1 MFSKNLIRFYLV
13 VLVLLGSFSFSY
25 AQEEPTIKWK
35 DGKKYIVHVIKK
47 GDTWSGIARQYKA
60 PMKELQAINPKAKEL
75 KFDQKIL
82 IPYDFYKKTEKSSS
96 EETTETVEEKPKKT
110 SVETKP
116 KETTAK
122 VDTTSAKSSK
132 SKTEKEKSAKEKE
145 KLAKEKSTKSKT
157 TTKNKTV
164 LPDTIKAYTNT
175 PKTHIVKPGETLYG
189 IAAKYHMKFQ
199 DFAKLNSLT
208 STKIKI
214 GQVLKIPQ
222 YVKVVHY
229 ADSTKAP
236 EPLTDTTKVI
246 PRTIVKQ
253 VRDSLVLSPDDT
265 LAPDSLKLVLGPVIN
280 ANPYE
285 KFYYNN
291 TSEQGVATW
300 MTEQSVN
307 KKEKFYA
314 LHRTA
319 IVGTIIKVINP
330 MNKRFVFVK
339 VVGPLPDTGDNHDV
353 LIKITQAAARRIGII
368 DSRFRVDISYG
379 IKGKPTSKK

>member
-1 MFSKNLIRFYLV
+1 MFSKNLIRFYLLV
-13 VLVLLGSFSFSY
+13 IVLLGSFSFAF
-25 AQEEPTIKWK
+25 AQVEPEVKWK
-35 DGKKYIVHVIKK
+35 DGKKYIIHQIKK
-47 GDTWSGIARQYKA
+47 GDTWSGIALKYKA
-60 PMKELQAINPKAKEL
+60 PMKELQAINPKSKDL
-75 KFDQKIL
+75 KFDQTIL
-82 IPYDFYKKTEKSSS
+82 IPYDFYKNSRIITSEISENLEDKSKNNSTDTKSKEATTKVDSSAVKVNKAKTEKVAA
-96 EETTETVEEKPKKT
+96 TTPKPKSNTTPPSKNTKT
-110 SVETKP
+110 
-116 KETTAK
+116 
-122 VDTTSAKSSK
+122 
-132 SKTEKEKSAKEKE
+132 
-145 KLAKEKSTKSKT
+145 L
-157 TTKNKTV
+157 
-164 LPDTIKAYTNT
+164 LPDTIKAYKNT

-222 YVKVVHY
+222 YVKVVHFT
-229 ADSTKAP
+229 DTTKAP

-253 VRDSLVLSPDDT
+253 VIDSLVLSPDDT
-265 LAPDSLKLVLGPVIN
+265 LAPDSLKLVSGPLLN

-285 KFYYNN
+285 KFYFNN
-291 TSEQGVATW
+291 TAEQGVATW
-300 MTEQSVN
+300 MMEASLN

-319 IVGTIIKVINP
+319 PIGTIIKVINP

-353 LIKITQAAARRIGII
+353 LIKITQSAARRIGII

-379 IKGKPTSKK
+379 IKGKPTSRK

>member
-1 MFSKNLIRFYLV
+1 MFSKNLIRIYLL
-13 VLVLLGSFSFSY
+13 VLVLLGSYSFSY
-25 AQEEPTIKWK
+25 AHEEPTIKWK
-35 DGKKYIVHVIKK
+35 DGKKYIVHEIKK

-82 IPYDFYKKTEKSSS
+82 IPYEFYKKSDKSSS

-122 VDTTSAKSSK
+122 VDTSSAKSSK
-132 SKTEKEKSAKEKE
+132 SKTEKEKSAKD
-145 KLAKEKSTKSKT
+145 KSTKSKT
-157 TTKNKTV
+157 TTKNKTI

-175 PKTHIVKPGETLYG
+175 PKTHTVKPGETLYG

-291 TSEQGVATW
+291 TAEQGVATW
-300 MTEQSVN
+300 MTESSVN

>member
-1 MFSKNLIRFYLV
+1 MFTRSLIRFYLV
-13 VLVLLGSFSFSY
+13 VFVLLGSFSFSY
-25 AQEEPTIKWK
+25 AQEEPMVKWK
-35 DGKKYIVHVIKK
+35 DGKKYFVHEIKK

-82 IPYDFYKKTEKSSS
+82 IPYDFYKKSEKSPS
-96 EETTETVEEKPKKT
+96 EETTEKVEEKPKKT
-110 SVETKP
+110 SVETKS

-122 VDTTSAKSSK
+122 VDTASAKSSK

-145 KLAKEKSTKSKT
+145 KSAKDKAIKSKT

-229 ADSTKAP
+229 ADSTKSTEA
-236 EPLTDTTKVI
+236 LTDTIKII
-246 PRTIVKQ
+246 PRNIVKQ
-253 VRDSLVLSPDDT
+253 VVDSLVLSSDDT
-265 LAPDSLKLVLGPVIN
+265 LAPDSLKLVLGPLLN
-280 ANPYE
+280 SNPYE
-285 KFYYNN
+285 KYYFSN

-300 MTEQSVN
+300 MIESSAN
-307 KKEKFYA
+307 KKGKFYA
-314 LHRTA
+314 LHPTA
-319 IVGTIIKVINP
+319 AIGTIVKVVNP
-330 MNKRFVFVK
+330 MNKRFVYVK
-339 VVGPLPDTGDNHDV
+339 VVGPLPETGDNHDV
-353 LIKITQAAARRIGII
+353 LIKITQSAARRIGIV

-379 IKGKPTSKK
+379 IKGKPISKK

>member
-13 VLVLLGSFSFSY
+13 VLVLLGFVSLAS
-25 AQEEPTIKWK
+25 AQDNPEVKWK
-35 DGKKYIVHVIKK
+35 DGKKYIVHKIQK
-47 GDTWSGIARQYKA
+47 GETWSGIARMYKA

-75 KFDQKIL
+75 KFDQSIL
-82 IPYDFYKKTEKSSS
+82 IPFENYKKSQSSAS
-96 EETTETVEEKPKKT
+96 DSSDSTEEKPKT
-110 SVETKP
+110 
-116 KETTAK
+116 
-122 VDTTSAKSSK
+122 
-132 SKTEKEKSAKEKE
+132 SKTDTKEKQQTIKLDSVFTNTSTTKTKAEKAKEKAAV
-145 KLAKEKSTKSKT
+145 KAKTKT
-157 TTKNKTV
+157 I

-175 PKTHIVKPGETLYG
+175 PKTHVVKPGETLYG

-208 STKIKI
+208 TTKIKI

-229 ADSTKAP
+229 ADTTKAP
-236 EPLTDTTKVI
+236 EPLIDTTKVI
-246 PRTIVKQ
+246 PRTVVKQ
-253 VRDSLVLSPDDT
+253 VVDSLVLSPDDT
-265 LAPDSLKLVLGPVIN
+265 LAPDSLKLVAGPMLN

-285 KFYYNN
+285 KFYFND

-300 MTEQSVN
+300 MMESSLN

-319 IVGTIIKVINP
+319 AIGTIIKVVNP
-330 MNKRFVFVK
+330 MNKRAVFVK

-353 LIKITQAAARRIGII
+353 LIKITQAAARRIGIV

-379 IKGKPTSKK
+379 IKGNPTSRK

>member
-1 MFSKNLIRFYLV
+1 MFSKNLIQFYLV
-13 VLVLLGSFSFSY
+13 VFVLLGFVTLAS
-25 AQEEPTIKWK
+25 AQNTPEVKWK
-35 DGKKYIVHVIKK
+35 DGKKYFVHKIQK
-47 GDTWSGIARQYKA
+47 GETWSGIARMYKA
-60 PMKELQAINPKAKEL
+60 PIKDLQKLNPKAKEL
-75 KFDQKIL
+75 KFDLTIL
-82 IPYDFYKKTEKSSS
+82 IPYEVYNKASGSSDDKS
-96 EETTETVEEKPKKT
+96 ETKDEKPKKSKSDINEKDPT
-110 SVETKP
+110 AKLDSVSTKTTKTKAEKAKEKAKENVKEKA
-116 KETTAK
+116 KETTT
-122 VDTTSAKSSK
+122 V
-132 SKTEKEKSAKEKE
+132 KTK
-145 KLAKEKSTKSKT
+145 TKII
-157 TTKNKTV
+157 

-175 PKTHIVKPGETLYG
+175 PKTHVVKPGETLYG

-199 DFAKLNSLT
+199 DFAKLNALT

-229 ADSTKAP
+229 ADTAKAP

-246 PRTIVKQ
+246 PRTVVKQ
-253 VRDSLVLSPDDT
+253 VVDSLVLSPEDT
-265 LAPDSLKLVLGPVIN
+265 LAPDSLKLVSGPMLN

-285 KFYYNN
+285 KFYFNN

-300 MTEQSVN
+300 MMEASLN

-319 IVGTIIKVINP
+319 AIGTIIKVVNP
-330 MNKRFVFVK
+330 MNKRAVYVK

-379 IKGKPTSKK
+379 IKGKPTSRK

>member
-1 MFSKNLIRFYLV
+1 MFTRSLIRFYLV
-13 VLVLLGSFSFSY
+13 VFVLLGSFSFSY
-25 AQEEPTIKWK
+25 AQEEPMVKWK
-35 DGKKYIVHVIKK
+35 DGKKYIVHEIKK

-82 IPYDFYKKTEKSSS
+82 IPYDFYKKSEGSSA
-96 EETTETVEEKPKKT
+96 ETPENIEEKPKKA

-122 VDTTSAKSSK
+122 VDTSSAKSSK
-132 SKTEKEKSAKEKE
+132 SKTEKEKAKEKE
-145 KLAKEKSTKSKT
+145 KSAKNKATTSKT
-157 TTKNKTV
+157 TAKSKVV

-189 IAAKYHMKFQ
+189 IAAKYHLKFQ

-229 ADSTKAP
+229 ADSTKSTEA
-236 EPLTDTTKVI
+236 LTDTIKII
-246 PRTIVKQ
+246 PRNIVKQ
-253 VRDSLVLSPDDT
+253 VVDSLVLSSDDT
-265 LAPDSLKLVLGPVIN
+265 LAPDSLKLVLGPLLN
-280 ANPYE
+280 SNPYE
-285 KFYYNN
+285 KYYFSN

-300 MTEQSVN
+300 MIESSAN
-307 KKEKFYA
+307 KKGKFYA
-314 LHRTA
+314 LHPTA
-319 IVGTIIKVINP
+319 AIGTIIKVVNP
-330 MNKRFVFVK
+330 MNKRFVYVK
-339 VVGPLPDTGDNHDV
+339 VVGPLPETGDNHDV
-353 LIKITQAAARRIGII
+353 LIKITQSAARRIGIV

-379 IKGKPTSKK
+379 IKGKPISKK

>member
-75 KFDQKIL
+75 KFDQTIL
-82 IPYDFYKKTEKSSS
+82 IPYDFYKKTEKSPPG
-96 EETTETVEEKPKKT
+96 ETTEKVEEKPKKT

-116 KETTAK
+116 TETTAK
-122 VDTTSAKSSK
+122 VDSAATKSNK
-132 SKTEKEKSAKEKE
+132 SKAEKKKSAKD
-145 KLAKEKSTKSKT
+145 KT
-157 TTKNKTV
+157 TTAKIMVKNKTL
-164 LPDTIKAYTNT
+164 LPDTIKAYKNT

-189 IAAKYHMKFQ
+189 IAANYHMKFQ

-229 ADSTKAP
+229 SDSTKSTEA
-236 EPLTDTTKVI
+236 LTDTIKI
-246 PRTIVKQ
+246 ISRDIVKQ
-253 VRDSLVLSPDDT
+253 VVDSLVLSSDDT
-265 LAPDSLKLVLGPVIN
+265 LAPDSLKLVLGPLLN
-280 ANPYE
+280 SNPYE
-285 KFYYNN
+285 KYYFSN

-300 MTEQSVN
+300 MIESSAN
-307 KKEKFYA
+307 KKGKFYA
-314 LHRTA
+314 LHPTA
-319 IVGTIIKVINP
+319 AIGTIIKVVNP
-330 MNKRFVFVK
+330 MNKRFVYVK
-339 VVGPLPDTGDNHDV
+339 VVGPLPETGDNHDV
-353 LIKITQAAARRIGII
+353 LIKITQSAARRIGIV

-379 IKGKPTSKK
+379 IKGKPISKK

>member
-1 MFSKNLIRFYLV
+1 MFSKNLIRFYLLV
-13 VLVLLGSFSFSY
+13 TVLLSSFSLAF
-25 AQEEPTIKWK
+25 AQEEPVVKWK
-35 DGKKYIVHVIKK
+35 DGKKYIVHKIQK
-47 GDTWSGIARQYKA
+47 GETWSGIARMYKA

-75 KFDQKIL
+75 KFDQSIL
-82 IPYDFYKKTEKSSS
+82 IPFENYKKSQGAASESSGS
-96 EETTETVEEKPKKT
+96 IEEKPKASKT
-110 SVETKP
+110 DTKEKAQTVKSDSVPT
-116 KETTAK
+116 TTA
-122 VDTTSAKSSK
+122 TT
-132 SKTEKEKSAKEKE
+132 KTKAEKAKEKATV
-145 KLAKEKSTKSKT
+145 KTKTKT
-157 TTKNKTV
+157 I
-164 LPDTIKAYTNT
+164 LPDTIKAYNNT
-175 PKTHIVKPGETLYG
+175 PKTHVVKPGETLYG

-208 STKIKI
+208 TTKIKI

-222 YVKVVHY
+222 YVKVVYY
-229 ADSTKAP
+229 ADTTKAP

-253 VRDSLVLSPDDT
+253 VVDSLVLSPDDT
-265 LAPDSLKLVLGPVIN
+265 LAPDSLKLVSGPMLN

-285 KFYYNN
+285 KFYFNN

-300 MTEQSVN
+300 MMEASLN

-319 IVGTIIKVINP
+319 AIGTIIKVVNP
-330 MNKRFVFVK
+330 MNKRAVFVK

-379 IKGKPTSKK
+379 IKGKPTSRK

>member
-13 VLVLLGSFSFSY
+13 VFVLLGSFSFSY

-35 DGKKYIVHVIKK
+35 DGKKYIVHEIKK

-82 IPYDFYKKTEKSSS
+82 IPYEFYKKSDKSSS

-122 VDTTSAKSSK
+122 VDTSSAKSSK
-132 SKTEKEKSAKEKE
+132 SKTEKEKSAKD
-145 KLAKEKSTKSKT
+145 KSTKSKT
-157 TTKNKTV
+157 TTKNKTI

-175 PKTHIVKPGETLYG
+175 PKTHTVKPGETLYG

-291 TSEQGVATW
+291 TAEQGVATW
-300 MTEQSVN
+300 MTESSVN

>member
-1 MFSKNLIRFYLV
+1 MFSKNLIRFYLLV
-13 VLVLLGSFSFSY
+13 TVLLGSFSFAF
-25 AQEEPTIKWK
+25 AQEEPVVKWK
-35 DGKKYIVHVIKK
+35 DGKKYIVHQIKK
-47 GDTWSGIARQYKA
+47 GDTWSAIARQYKA
-60 PMKELQAINPKAKEL
+60 PMKELQALNPKAKDL
-75 KFDQKIL
+75 KFDQTIL
-82 IPYDFYKKTEKSSS
+82 IPYDLYKKSDRSSA
-96 EETTETVEEKPKKT
+96 EITETLEEKPKTT
-110 SVETKP
+110 SIETKP
-116 KETTAK
+116 KETTVK
-122 VDTTSAKSSK
+122 VDSTAAKSSK
-132 SKTEKEKSAKEKE
+132 SKSEKVKEKEKSAKDK
-145 KLAKEKSTKSKT
+145 AITSKT
-157 TTKNKTV
+157 TTKNKTL

-175 PKTHIVKPGETLYG
+175 PKTHVVMPGETLYG

-229 ADSTKAP
+229 ADTTKAP

-253 VRDSLVLSPDDT
+253 VVDSLVLSPSDT
-265 LAPDSLKLVLGPVIN
+265 LAPDSLKLVSGPVLN
-280 ANPYE
+280 GNPYE
-285 KFYYNN
+285 KFYFNN
-291 TSEQGVATW
+291 TAEQGVATW
-300 MTEQSVN
+300 MMEASLT
-307 KKEKFYA
+307 KKEKFYG

-319 IVGTIIKVINP
+319 PIGTIIKVINP

-379 IKGKPTSKK
+379 IKGKPTLRK

>member
-1 MFSKNLIRFYLV
+1 MFSKNLIRFYLLV
-13 VLVLLGSFSFSY
+13 IVLLGSFSFSF
-25 AQEEPTIKWK
+25 AQEEPVVKWK
-35 DGKKYIVHVIKK
+35 DGKKYIVHQIKK

-60 PMKELQAINPKAKEL
+60 PMKELQALNPKAKEL
-75 KFDQKIL
+75 KFDQTIL
-82 IPYDFYKKTEKSSS
+82 IPYDFYKKSEKSSS
-96 EETTETVEEKPKKT
+96 ETSETVEEKPKKT
-110 SVETKP
+110 TVETKT

-122 VDTTSAKSSK
+122 VDSVSTKSNK
-132 SKTEKEKSAKEKE
+132 SKTEKEKAKEKE
-145 KLAKEKSTKSKT
+145 KSAKDKATTSKT
-157 TTKNKTV
+157 TAKTKTL

-175 PKTHIVKPGETLYG
+175 PKTHVVKPGETLYG

-222 YVKVVHY
+222 YVKVVHF
-229 ADSTKAP
+229 ADTTKAP

-253 VRDSLVLSPDDT
+253 VVDSLVLSPDDT
-265 LAPDSLKLVLGPVIN
+265 LAPDSLKLVSGPILN

-285 KFYYNN
+285 KFYFNN
-291 TSEQGVATW
+291 TAEQGVATW
-300 MTEQSVN
+300 MMEASLN

-319 IVGTIIKVINP
+319 PIGTIIKVVNP

-379 IKGKPTSKK
+379 IKGKPTSRK

>member
-35 DGKKYIVHVIKK
+35 DGKKYIVHKIQK
-47 GDTWSGIARQYKA
+47 GETWSGIARKYKA

-75 KFDQKIL
+75 KFDQSIL
-82 IPYDFYKKTEKSSS
+82 IPYENYKKSDNGSSANTEL
-96 EETTETVEEKPKKT
+96 VEEKPNSSKIE
-110 SVETKP
+110 S
-116 KETTAK
+116 KEK
-122 VDTTSAKSSK
+122 EQIAKSDSVIAK
-132 SKTEKEKSAKEKE
+132 TTKTKTEKAKEIE
-145 KLAKEKSTKSKT
+145 KPKDKSTTSKT
-157 TTKNKTV
+157 KTKTI

-175 PKTHIVKPGETLYG
+175 PKTHVVKPGETLYG

-222 YVKVVHY
+222 YIKVVHY
-229 ADSTKAP
+229 ADTTKAP
-236 EPLTDTTKVI
+236 EPLTDTNKVV

-253 VRDSLVLSPDDT
+253 VVDSLVLSPEDT
-265 LAPDSLKLVLGPVIN
+265 LAPDSLKLVSGPILN

-285 KFYYNN
+285 KFYFNN
-291 TSEQGVATW
+291 TAEQGVATW
-300 MTEQSVN
+300 MLEASLN

-319 IVGTIIKVINP
+319 AIGTIIKVVNP
-330 MNKRFVFVK
+330 MNKRAVFVK

-379 IKGKPTSKK
+379 IKGKPTSRK

>member
-13 VLVLLGSFSFSY
+13 VLVLLGSFSWAT
-25 AQEEPTIKWK
+25 AQEDPEVKWK
-35 DGKKYIVHVIKK
+35 DGKKYVVHKIQK
-47 GDTWSGIARQYKA
+47 GETWSGIARMYKA

-75 KFDQKIL
+75 KFDQSIL
-82 IPYDFYKKTEKSSS
+82 IPFENYQKSKGSS
-96 EETTETVEEKPKKT
+96 ENQSESMEIKSPKNK
-110 SVETKP
+110 VETKSN
-116 KETTAK
+116 TAK
-122 VDTTSAKSSK
+122 VDTAG
-132 SKTEKEKSAKEKE
+132 SKTNKAKTDKAKTDKEKSKEKTTP
-145 KLAKEKSTKSKT
+145 KPTVKTKT
-157 TTKNKTV
+157 T

-175 PKTHIVKPGETLYG
+175 PKTHVVKPGETLYG

-222 YVKVVHY
+222 YVKVVHF
-229 ADSTKAP
+229 ADSTKTP

-253 VRDSLVLSPDDT
+253 VVDSLVLSPDDT
-265 LAPDSLKLVLGPVIN
+265 LAPDSLKLVSGPLLN

-285 KFYYNN
+285 KYYFNN
-291 TSEQGVATW
+291 TAEQGVATW
-300 MTEQSVN
+300 MMEASLN

-319 IVGTIIKVINP
+319 PIGTIIKVINP
-330 MNKRFVFVK
+330 MNKRFIFVK

-353 LIKITQAAARRIGII
+353 MIKITQAAARRIGII

-379 IKGKPTSKK
+379 IKGKPMPSKKR